1 MSNDMV
7 TNEYTSKKNEW
18 LLILVFLLQT
28 LDNLFRDRNLE
39 ISFLSSLKTVVIVI
53 VMIIFLS
60 EIYLGKK
67 KNSLIFKKQLCD
79 ITLMYLFLLVISF
92 INMFRIVSYNWSPLT
107 FGFLRIVIPILFAF
121 LALNV
126 MNFKEIYSSLTIFL
140 VVGFILFVLN
150 EISLGNFSFTSIFT
164 FSLSNSEGS
173 LMESNYFSPM
183 AVSLCLF
190 FGYYRK
196 SKWRLLLS
204 VLFTIMT
211 YKRLM
216 TLLALFLLFF
226 GEMVR
231 HKKISKIM
239 LFFSGMLF
247 LALSIYYVKMNLGL
261 VNTNLIYRYFG
272 IDLDQLNM
280 GRTWMFQNVYLSG
293 YEHHGLFSIINSGLR
308 NPEMDLLNMF
318 LEMGWISI
326 VCVIIFMLLL
336 VSNSFYIFIAV
347 MFTLFEM
354 LTSHWLDILFYWII
368 FYITIGCIYYNYG
381 RDY

>member
-1 MSNDMV
+1 M
-7 TNEYTSKKNEW
+7 
-18 LLILVFLLQT
+18 
-28 LDNLFRDRNLE
+28 
-39 ISFLSSLKTVVIVI
+39 
-53 VMIIFLS
+53 
-60 EIYLGKK
+60 
-67 KNSLIFKKQLCD
+67 
-79 ITLMYLFLLVISF
+79 
-92 INMFRIVSYNWSPLT
+92 
-107 FGFLRIVIPILFAF
+107 
-121 LALNV
+121 
-126 MNFKEIYSSLTIFL
+126 

-150 EISLGNFSFTSIFT
+150 EVSLGNFSFTSIFT

-261 VNTNLIYRYFG
+261 VNTNFIYRYFG
-272 IDLDQLNM
+272 VDLDKLNM

-308 NPEMDLLNMF
+308 NPEMDLPNMF